1 MIFSVNFVICE
12 QLTNQTF
19 KTTVHEYTRQME
31 TYCEKKKSLDGTF
44 IKVPSHGKKGNKNPE
59 QTSG

>member
-19 KTTVHEYTRQME
+19 KTTLHEYTYQME
-31 TYCEKKKSLDGTF
+31 TYCKKNYGM
-44 IKVPSHGKKGNKNPE
+44 VPSIHTLKKGNHNPK